1 VDPQTGT
8 IRIAAAFPN
17 PGNVLRPGQYGKIR
31 AVTEV
36 RKNALLIP
44 QRAVTQLQGAYQ
56 VAVLDPGNKVAIR
69 SVDVGQRVD
78 TMWVINKGLN
88 SGDRVVAEG
97 TLKVRDG
104 TTVNPVPFNG
114 GNEGR

>member
-1 VDPQTGT
+1 
-8 IRIAAAFPN
+8 
-17 PGNVLRPGQYGKIR
+17 
-31 AVTEV
+31 V
-36 RKNALLIP
+36 RKTALLIP

-56 VAVLDPGNKVAIR
+56 VAVLDPGNKVSIR

-97 TLKVRDG
+97 TLKVKDG
-104 TTVNPVPFNG
+104 TTVNPIPFNG
-114 GNEGR
+114 DNQGR